1 MTRKKEKEYKEVS
14 DKDLCTYSGL
24 ASTSSYID
32 ESKADKRSHKRDRN
46 KNSR

>member
-1 MTRKKEKEYKEVS
+1 MTQKKEKEYKEVS

-32 ESKADKRSHKRDRN
+32 ENKTDKRSHKRGRN